1 MAKNEIRPI
10 QANEYG
16 KLPPQAIE
24 LEESVLGAL
33 MIEKEAYSI
42 VSEFLKAECF
52 YKNANQKIYSTI
64 QSLAMN
70 NEPIDMHTVTEQ
82 LRKNGFID
90 DVGGPYYITLLTV
103 NVSSTA
109 HLEYHARI
117 VYQKFLS
124 REMIRISNEVM
135 CMAYDDKV
143 DVDEIMSYATK
154 NLTEVSNF
162 NGGSILRMNEAI
174 EQMIKN
180 VEFNSQDKKISSG
193 SLTGFS
199 DFDKRS
205 GGIQK
210 SDLIIIAAESSQ
222 GKTSLALSIANNISI
237 SGDAIAIYSMEM
249 RAIQLAARFTS
260 FESKIPANE
269 ILYGKFDLMQFQVL
283 DSSISRLINSKIY
296 IDEKSTSN
304 LDSIVSSIRGMVKNY
319 GIKGAVVDYIQL
331 VHVSD
336 RGMNK
341 EQQTALIART
351 FKNLAKD
358 LDIWIIALSQ
368 LSRDNT
374 NPVPSIKRLRDSGQI
389 EEAADIVWLIY
400 RPEQVGRNQFPE
412 PYETHAT
419 EGMALNYI
427 AKGRNIGTFNFMSRF
442 DKKTTHFFEST
453 DYGFVQIEALRPR
466 DFTDKP
472 F

>member
-1 MAKNEIRPI
+1 MAKNEIKPV
-10 QANEYG
+10 QANEFG
-16 KLPPQAIE
+16 KLPPQAVE

-33 MIEKEAYSI
+33 MIEKEAYSL

-52 YKNANQKIYSTI
+52 YKVAHQKIYSTI
-64 QSLAMN
+64 KELASA
-70 NEPIDMHTVTEQ
+70 NEPIDMHTVTNQ
-82 LRKNGFID
+82 LRKNGLID
-90 DVGGPYYITLLTV
+90 EVGGAYYITILTA

-109 HLEYHARI
+109 HLEYHAQI

-124 REMIRISNEVM
+124 REMIRISNDVM

-162 NGGSILRMNEAI
+162 NGGSILRMNEAVA
-174 EQMIKN
+174 QMIKN
-180 VEFNSQDKKISSG
+180 VEFNSQDKKLSSG

-237 SGDAIAIYSMEM
+237 SGDALAIYSMEM

-269 ILYGKFDLMQFQVL
+269 ILYGKFNQSQFHIL
-283 DSSISRLINSKIY
+283 DSSISRLLNSEIY

-304 LDSIVSSIRGMVKNY
+304 LDSIVSSIRSMVKNY

-400 RPEQVGRNQFPE
+400 RPEQIGKNQFPE
-412 PYETHAT
+412 PFENHSV
-419 EGMALNYI
+419 EGTSLNYI
-427 AKGRNIGTFNFMSRF
+427 AKGRNIGTFNFISRF
-442 DKKTTHFFEST
+442 DKQTTHFFEST
-453 DYGFVQIEALRPR
+453 DYGFVPTEALKPR